1 MAQFQPLHH
10 CCLALSVEPMR
21 IRGDYFPATDPN
33 EALKSRDDWKFEEKE
48 VIKENAPGI
57 ADEDGL
63 QDY

>member
-1 MAQFQPLHH
+1 
-10 CCLALSVEPMR
+10 MR

-48 VIKENAPGI
+48 VIKEDAPGI

-63 QDY
+63 MDY